1 MIHIINITM
10 DKGAI
15 KLLVFGAIFLFVRR
29 RCCSIKIE
37 ETKANDMNDMNIY
50 AIGDDSINVFNDV
63 IDNIKKTIH
72 KRSNTKDTHNIFRC
86 FVKLNVHFAL

>member
-15 KLLVFGAIFLFVRR
+15 KLLVFGKIFLFVRR

-63 IDNIKKTIH
+63 IDNIKKTI
-72 KRSNTKDTHNIFRC
+72 KKKSGTIIRNEI
-86 FVKLNVHFAL
+86 